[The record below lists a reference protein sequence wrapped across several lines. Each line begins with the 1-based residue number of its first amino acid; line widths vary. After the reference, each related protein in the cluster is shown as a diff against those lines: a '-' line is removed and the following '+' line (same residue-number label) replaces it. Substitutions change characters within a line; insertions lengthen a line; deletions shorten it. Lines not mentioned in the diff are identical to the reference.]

1 MNLKKNINSKYLTAF
16 SLIEMS
22 VVLIVIS
29 ILFVGTF
36 SSSSVVNSVRTS
48 VSKDKLEVIYS
59 LLGKFLKNNKRLPCP
74 ASLAITVS
82 NANFGKEV
90 RNPLDNKC
98 SGSGIYASNNS
109 GFSNIIVGAIPVKD
123 LGINNDFAY
132 DAFGNL
138 VLYFIDQRFTYNYI
152 SNISNDLNLSIP
164 SFGTASF
171 KDIMVIKNRNLKGEV
186 LINSDVMMVL
196 VSHGANGYGSI
207 NAAGIQNPRSSIL
220 EELDNDISNLNS
232 LDGTASFNRTFYS
245 SHENSDIF
253 DDIILFKTRN
263 DFVENFE
270 MMSIIP
276 CKGNDLID
284 DAFTKSSV
292 YYGQVIEAS
301 TQCQINAEGVKRTK
315 KCDVFGRWID
325 LVKNCPGVITQT
337 CEVGGTGGMK
347 SKIVDLNTSG
357 NDGECNLNYS
367 GYYSWSCS
375 LSGGNATP
383 SMTNNCIAYCSFP
396 STNGMQATISA
407 PGTSGSGGCETGYTG
422 YYEWECS
429 QIGEATIIG
438 NFCSVN

>member
-207 NAAGIQNPRSSIL
+207 NATGIQNPRSSIL

-383 SMTNNCIAYCSFP
+383 SMANNCIAYCSFP

>member
-22 VVLIVIS
+22 VVLIVGS

-207 NAAGIQNPRSSIL
+207 NANGIQNPRSSIL

>member
-207 NAAGIQNPRSSIL
+207 NATGIQNPRSSIL

-301 TQCQINAEGVKRTK
+301 TQCQVNAEGVKRTK

>member
-1 MNLKKNINSKYLTAF
+1 MKIKRNINPKNLTAF
-16 SLIEMS
+16 TLIEMS
-22 VVLIVIS
+22 VVLIIVS

-36 SSSSVVNSVRTS
+36 SSSSIVNSVRTS

-59 LLGKFLKNNKRLPCP
+59 LMGTFLKNNKRLPCP
-74 ASLAITVS
+74 ASLGITIA

-98 SGSGIYASNNS
+98 LGSGIYASNNA

-152 SNISNDLNLSIP
+152 SNISTDLNLSIP

-186 LINSDVMMVL
+186 LINSDVIMTL
-196 VSHGANGYGSI
+196 VSYGPNGFGSF
-207 NAAGIQNPRSSIL
+207 NTAGIQKARSSIL
-220 EELDNDISNLNS
+220 EELDNDVSNLNS
-232 LDGTASFNRTFYS
+232 VDGTASFNRTFYS

-253 DDIILFKTRN
+253 DDIVLFKTRN
-263 DFVENFE
+263 DFVENFN

-284 DAFTKSSV
+284 DAFTKTSV

-301 TQCQINAEGVKRTK
+301 TQCQVNAEGVKRTK

-325 LVKNCPGVITQT
+325 LVKNCPGVTIQT

-347 SKIVDLNTSG
+347 SKVVDINTSG

-367 GYYSWSCS
+367 GYYTWSCS
-375 LSGGNATP
+375 LSGGNPTP

-396 STNGMQATISA
+396 ATNGMQATISA
-407 PGTSGSGGCETGYTG
+407 PGTTGSGGCETGYTG

-429 QIGEATIIG
+429 QVGEATVIG

>member
-207 NAAGIQNPRSSIL
+207 NATGIQNPRSSIL

-284 DAFTKSSV
+284 DAFTKTSV

-301 TQCQINAEGVKRTK
+301 TQCQVNAEGVKRTK